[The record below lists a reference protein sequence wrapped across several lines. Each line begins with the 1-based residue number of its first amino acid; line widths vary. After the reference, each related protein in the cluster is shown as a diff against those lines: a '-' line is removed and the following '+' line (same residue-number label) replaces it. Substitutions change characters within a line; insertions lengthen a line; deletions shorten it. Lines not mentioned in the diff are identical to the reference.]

1 MLMAAARA
9 AQDGGLGPR
18 GWVAMDPQADFD
30 ESEIRD
36 AERRLEAALE
46 AGDASG
52 WVFDYTE
59 DAVFDGGGEQA
70 VVGRESLLAMARSM
84 RPLRSVSIRP
94 LRTEGRDD
102 LAAVWTRASW
112 VSGPAEGQRTTVD
125 VRGILVWRKEPDGVW
140 RVAME
145 HIG

>member
-1 MLMAAARA
+1 
-9 AQDGGLGPR
+9 
-18 GWVAMDPQADFD
+18 MDLQADLD

-36 AERRLEAALE
+36 AERRLETALE
-46 AGDASG
+46 SDDPTA

-59 DAVFDGGGEQA
+59 DAVFDGGGEHA
-70 VVGRESLLAMARSM
+70 AVGRESLLAMARSM

-94 LRTEGRDD
+94 LRTAGRQD
-102 LAAVWTRASW
+102 LAVVWTEASW
-112 VSGPAEGQRTTVD
+112 ISGPEDQPTTVE

>member
-1 MLMAAARA
+1 
-9 AQDGGLGPR
+9 
-18 GWVAMDPQADFD
+18 MDPQATFP
-30 ESEIRD
+30 ESEIRA
-36 AERRLEAALE
+36 AERRLESALE
-46 AGDASG
+46 SDDPTA
-52 WVFDYTE
+52 WVYDYTE
-59 DAVFDGGGEQA
+59 DAVFDGGGEHA

-102 LAAVWTRASW
+102 LATVWVESSW
-112 VSGPAEGQRTTVD
+112 VSVPEDGEPKTVE
-125 VRGILVWRKEPDGVW
+125 VRAMILWRREPDGVW